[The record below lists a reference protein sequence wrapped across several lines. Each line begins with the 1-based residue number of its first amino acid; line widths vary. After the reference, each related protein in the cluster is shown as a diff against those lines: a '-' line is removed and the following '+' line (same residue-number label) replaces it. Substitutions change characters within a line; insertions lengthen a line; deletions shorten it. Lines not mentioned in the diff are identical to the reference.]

1 LPGLNPSLNND
12 QLTENI
18 YSGMPMKVV
27 RSLKNWISYYSNNLL
42 VKRLFAVLSID
53 ILVKLAGVILLPVYL
68 RLMTQDEYGLY
79 GYLLS
84 IIFTFSLVLNFG
96 LYIPLSKFY
105 HDFETEEEKGRLL
118 FTIFCLLAV
127 ILIGVIL
134 PIYFFNW
141 DYILVKILFKN
152 QINYAE
158 YRGSVLLA
166 LVVSIGNFMLTNFLF
181 TSEKIKQLKQY
192 NFLRVICINFF
203 AVFLLFMLKNQDKV
217 RVRLE
222 TTYLVEAILLLCF
235 SYIFIREIHK
245 KFSRKIATA
254 GLKLA
259 IPVMLS
265 AVFGIV
271 INFSDKFFL
280 EKYGSFSEMS
290 YYYLAV
296 SCAGVIPM
304 IFTSFQNAWLPLFL
318 KEKDLRKNVA
328 KTNKLII
335 RLFVI
340 FAILSCLIQ
349 IFVWA
354 VLSLGIIQSKY
365 HETLY
370 ILPLLLTSQIFSAL
384 TPLYANYLVYFEK
397 TYLISITGFFICC
410 LSLGL
415 SLMLIPR
422 WGVYGAGAVSIAS
435 NGSYF
440 IVYYL
445 VMRFY
450 IQKKIDL
457 IPVIE

>member
-1 LPGLNPSLNND
+1 
-12 QLTENI
+12 
-18 YSGMPMKVV
+18 MPMKMI
-27 RSLKNWISYYSNNLL
+27 RSLKNWISHNANNLL

-84 IIFTFSLVLNFG
+84 IIFTFSVVLNFG

-127 ILIGVIL
+127 ILTGVIF
-134 PIYFFNW
+134 PIYFFKW
-141 DYILVKILFKN
+141 DYLLVKILFKN
-152 QINYAE
+152 QIHYAE

-192 NFLRVICINFF
+192 NFLRIVCINLF
-203 AVFLLFMLKNQDKV
+203 AICLLYILKNQDKV

-222 TTYLVEAILLLCF
+222 TTYLVEAILF
-235 SYIFIREIHK
+235 FAFIYIFIKEVNVR
-245 KFSRKIATA
+245 FSRKIALA

-259 IPVMLS
+259 LPVMLS

-280 EKYGSFSEMS
+280 EKYGSFREMS

-318 KEKDLRKNVA
+318 KEKDLRKNVV
-328 KTNKLII
+328 KTNKLFI
-335 RLFVI
+335 RLLAI

-354 VLSLGIIQSKY
+354 VLSLGVIQSKY

-370 ILPLLLTSQIFSAL
+370 ILPLLLTSQILSAL
-384 TPLYANYLVYFEK
+384 TPLYTNYLVYFEK
-397 TYLISITGFFICC
+397 THIVSITGFFVCC

-415 SLMLIPR
+415 SVMLIPR
-422 WGVYGAGAVSIAS
+422 WGVYGAGVVSIAS
-435 NGSYF
+435 NGCYFTIYYF
-440 IVYYL
+440 IIRYYL
-445 VMRFY
+445 
-450 IQKKIDL
+450 QKKMMNL
-457 IPVIE
+457 VPVLNS

>member
-1 LPGLNPSLNND
+1 
-12 QLTENI
+12 
-18 YSGMPMKVV
+18 MPMKMVS
-27 RSLKNWISYYSNNLL
+27 SLKNWISHNANNLL
-42 VKRLFAVLSID
+42 VRRLFAVLSID

-84 IIFTFSLVLNFG
+84 IIFTFSVVLNFG

-127 ILIGVIL
+127 ILIGVIF
-134 PIYFFNW
+134 PIYFFKW
-141 DYILVKILFKN
+141 DYLLVKILFKN
-152 QINYAE
+152 QIHYAD

-181 TSEKIKQLKQY
+181 TSEKIRQLKQY
-192 NFLRVICINFF
+192 NFLRIVCINLF
-203 AVFLLFMLKNQDKV
+203 AICLLYILKNQDKV

-222 TTYLVEAILLLCF
+222 TTYLVEAILF
-235 SYIFIREIHK
+235 FAFIYIFIKEVNVR
-245 KFSRKIATA
+245 FSRKIALA

-259 IPVMLS
+259 LPVMLS

-280 EKYGSFSEMS
+280 EKYGSFREMS

-318 KEKDLRKNVA
+318 KEKDLRKNVV
-328 KTNKLII
+328 KTNKLLI
-335 RLFVI
+335 RLFAI
-340 FAILSCLIQ
+340 FAVLSCLIQ
-349 IFVWA
+349 VFVWA
-354 VLSLGIIQSKY
+354 VLSLGVIQSKY

-370 ILPLLLTSQIFSAL
+370 ILPLLLTSQILSAL
-384 TPLYANYLVYFEK
+384 TPLYTNYLVYFEK
-397 TYLISITGFFICC
+397 THIVSITGFFVCC

-415 SLMLIPR
+415 SVMLIPR

-435 NGSYF
+435 NGCYFAIYYF
-440 IVYYL
+440 IIRYFL
-445 VMRFY
+445 
-450 IQKKIDL
+450 QKKMNAV
-457 IPVIE
+457 PVLNS

>member
-1 LPGLNPSLNND
+1 
-12 QLTENI
+12 
-18 YSGMPMKVV
+18 MKRV
-27 RSLKNWISYYSNNLL
+27 RSLKNWTTLYRENLL
-42 VKRLFAVLSID
+42 VNRLFAVLSID

-84 IIFTFSLVLNFG
+84 IIFTFSVVLNFG
-96 LYIPLSKFY
+96 LYIPISKYY
-105 HDFETEEEKGRLL
+105 HDFENEEDRGRLL

-127 ILIGVIL
+127 ILSCVIF

-152 QINYAE
+152 QIHYVE

-166 LVVSIGNFMLTNFLF
+166 LIVSIGNFMLTNFLF
-181 TSEKIKQLKQY
+181 TSEKIKKLKQY
-192 NFLRVICINFF
+192 NFLRIICINVL
-203 AVFLLFMLKNQDKV
+203 AVSFLFILKTHDRV

-222 TTYLVEAILLLCF
+222 TTYIVEAVLFLAFI
-235 SYIFIREIHK
+235 YIFIKEVRAR
-245 KFSRKIATA
+245 FSRKMALA

-280 EKYGSFSEMS
+280 EKYGSFKEMS

-318 KEKDLRKNVA
+318 KEKDLRINVA
-328 KTNKLII
+328 KTNKLMW
-335 RLFVI
+335 RLFAI
-340 FAILSCLIQ
+340 FVVLSFSIQ
-349 IFVWA
+349 IFVWIII
-354 VLSLGIIQSKY
+354 STGIIQSKY

-370 ILPLLLTSQIFSAL
+370 ILPLLLTSQILSAL
-384 TPLYANYLVYFEK
+384 TPLYTNYLVYFEK
-397 TYLISITGFFICC
+397 THIVSITGLFICGIS
-410 LSLGL
+410 LSL
-415 SLMLIPR
+415 SLLLIPR
-422 WGVYGAGAVSIAS
+422 FGVYGAGVVSIAS
-435 NGSYF
+435 NACYFAVYYF
-440 IVYYL
+440 IIRY
-445 VMRFY
+445 Y
-450 IQKKIDL
+450 IQKKINL
-457 IPVIE
+457 IPVTES

>member
-1 LPGLNPSLNND
+1 
-12 QLTENI
+12 
-18 YSGMPMKVV
+18 MPMKMI
-27 RSLKNWISYYSNNLL
+27 RSLKNWISHNANNLL

-84 IIFTFSLVLNFG
+84 IIFTFSVVLNFG

-127 ILIGVIL
+127 ILTGVIF
-134 PIYFFNW
+134 PIYFFKW
-141 DYILVKILFKN
+141 DYLLVKILFKN
-152 QINYAE
+152 QIHYAE

-192 NFLRVICINFF
+192 NFLRIVCINLF
-203 AVFLLFMLKNQDKV
+203 AICLLYILKNQDKV

-222 TTYLVEAILLLCF
+222 TTYLVEAILF
-235 SYIFIREIHK
+235 FAFIYIFIKEVNVR
-245 KFSRKIATA
+245 FSRKIALA

-259 IPVMLS
+259 LPVMLS

-280 EKYGSFSEMS
+280 EKYGSFREMS

-318 KEKDLRKNVA
+318 KEKDLRKNVV
-328 KTNKLII
+328 KTNKLFI
-335 RLFVI
+335 RLLAI

-354 VLSLGIIQSKY
+354 VLSLGVIQSKY

-370 ILPLLLTSQIFSAL
+370 ILPLLLTSQILSAL
-384 TPLYANYLVYFEK
+384 TPLYTNYLVYFEK
-397 TYLISITGFFICC
+397 THIVSITGFFVCC

-415 SLMLIPR
+415 SVILIPR
-422 WGVYGAGAVSIAS
+422 WGVYGAGVVSIAS
-435 NGSYF
+435 NGCYFTIYYF
-440 IVYYL
+440 IIRYYL
-445 VMRFY
+445 
-450 IQKKIDL
+450 QKKMMNL
-457 IPVIE
+457 VPVLNS